1 MGRSADTVCK
11 SYTESVGL
19 LYSTN
24 IFDFRRSATVIR
36 LPHVMLPHRFQQLN
50 RVQFSTAFHCHVD
63 RYTYPPGLP
72 ADFWELPDDRRLWPE
87 ACQVLASINHLGY
100 LRITIEMTCRL
111 EQHRHPVD
119 ASLMLEILL
128 PLKAV
133 SARDFVVEIPQGID
147 SVLREELGEVPFR
160 LIEEL

>member
-1 MGRSADTVCK
+1 
-11 SYTESVGL
+11 
-19 LYSTN
+19 
-24 IFDFRRSATVIR
+24 
-36 LPHVMLPHRFQQLN
+36 MLPHRFQQLN
-50 RVQFSTAFHCHVD
+50 RVQFSTAFSCLWD
-63 RYTYPPGLP
+63 KWTYPPGLP

-87 ACQVLASINHLGY
+87 ACAVLASINHLGH
-100 LRITIEMTCRL
+100 LRITIEAMCRL
-111 EQHRHPVD
+111 GQHGHPVHPVD

-133 SARDFVVEIPQGID
+133 SARDFVVEIPQGVD